1 MLIGFG
7 SFKIVLADDPIGN
20 SIPFNPG
27 FEHVIVLK
35 FVASDATDEIPLPPR
50 NIFLFTVGVD
60 DDFSVFDPYFGVL
73 ARYMRFGLMSAF
85 KHDDRFASF
94 SILWDPRSSPSYSS
108 KLSSSSNDLSS
119 EDCLEICPLTDS
131 GSFLM
136 FKSLIEGKSD
146 PLVVEDTNALFSMS
160 LSSLESIFSPGPAI
174 QLDDVTEEGGDESSI
189 SKSKEDAVFKD
200 ASDVSELVGF
210 VANFRLLLN
219 EPVIESKILEL

>member
-20 SIPFNPG
+20 SIPFTPG

-35 FVASDATDEIPLPPR
+35 FVASDATEEIPLLPR
-50 NIFLFTVGVD
+50 DIFLFTVGID
-60 DDFSVFDPYFGVL
+60 DDFSIFGPYFGVL

-85 KHDDRFASF
+85 KHDRFASF
-94 SILWDPRSSPSYSS
+94 SILWGPRSSSSYSS
-108 KLSSSSNDLSS
+108 KLSSSSNDLSL
-119 EDCLEICPLTDS
+119 DVCLEIFPLTDS

-136 FKSLIEGKSD
+136 FKSVIEGKSD

-160 LSSLESIFSPGPAI
+160 LSSLESIFSPEPAI

-189 SKSKEDAVFKD
+189 SISKEDAAPKD
-200 ASDVSELVGF
+200 ASDVPELVGF

-219 EPVIESKILEL
+219 EPVI